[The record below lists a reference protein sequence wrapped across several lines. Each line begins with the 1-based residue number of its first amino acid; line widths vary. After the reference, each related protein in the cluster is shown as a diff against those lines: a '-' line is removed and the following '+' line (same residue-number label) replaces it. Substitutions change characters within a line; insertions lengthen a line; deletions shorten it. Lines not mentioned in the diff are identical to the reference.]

1 MASSVLRPRQR
12 DALTQWLRSGVTP
25 RLGARATHVGRE
37 AHIGAPAADLARMA
51 LNWVPATAMA
61 HQFVVTHAALMKNP
75 ALRTPPGGGVVAVD
89 G

>member
-1 MASSVLRPRQR
+1 MATSVLRPRQR
-12 DALTQWLRSGVTP
+12 D
-25 RLGARATHVGRE
+25 
-37 AHIGAPAADLARMA
+37 AHIGAPAADLAHISAGGASFWPLLGGHSSGTTRF